1 MIRMT
6 ALKGEF
12 KMAVVT
18 VTTENFEAEVIQS
31 DKPVIVDFWADWCG
45 PCKRL
50 SPAVEELSE
59 ETSEIK
65 LCKVNVDEQPDLA
78 SRFQIMSIPTLI
90 SFKNGNIYKTSVGLI
105 TKHAILELAK

>member
-1 MIRMT
+1 
-6 ALKGEF
+6 
-12 KMAVVT
+12 MAVIT
-18 VTTENFEAEVIQS
+18 ITTENFETEVMQA

-59 ETSEIK
+59 QTSEVK
-65 LCKVNVDEQPDLA
+65 LCKVNVDEQPELA

-90 SFKNGNIYKTSVGLI
+90 SFKNGSVYKTSVGLI
-105 TKHAILELAK
+105 AKSAILDLIK